1 LSDDGIPGRVARNRL
16 KALGNAVCPQQV
28 YPILQ
33 AIADLTNPP
42 QMTEAINPA
51 IRLKC

>member
-1 LSDDGIPGRVARNRL
+1 LSDDGIPGNVARNRL
-16 KALGNAVCPQQV
+16 KALGNAVCPQQC

-42 QMTEAINPA
+42 PQVDI
-51 IRLKC
+51 